1 MKEYIVRYL
10 YNHGLIESEMTI
22 GAENE
27 EQAREIAEQYTIT
40 RVISVKQKKPTDKE
54 KAIKESTVNFALD
67 VLRAQRGYIQ
77 LDKSGKAINSA
88 ENLRQLSYY
97 NGMLEMLNMILTN
110 GFSENGAIICSLV
123 NNKHIFR
130 SDDNSIETIKS
141 CYIKEE

>member
-1 MKEYIVRYL
+1 MKEYIVRYS
-10 YNHGLIESEMTI
+10 YNHGRIESEMTI
-22 GAENE
+22 SAESA
-27 EQAREIAEQYTIT
+27 EQAKEKALEYTIK
-40 RVISVKQKKPTDKE
+40 RVISIKEKKPTDKE
-54 KAIKESTVNFALD
+54 KAIKESTVNYALD

-123 NNKHIFR
+123 NNKHVFR

-141 CYIKEE
+141 CHIKET